1 MKKVLSDADSAL
13 AASLIQAGYLKD
25 VPHSAFHPLEAT
37 HMRTILAQINNDDWY
52 DTFTKLDAIEHAAL
66 ERFLRP
72 YWVKGQRYERELV
85 VLKVVHEKKHAWA
98 LVLRDILAKFP
109 APYSNNSRVLLA
121 IARER
126 LLDGK
131 SVSQYS
137 KLNLALNLAQGFLGL
152 LLLISL

>member
-13 AASLIQAGYLKD
+13 TAAVIQAGNLKQ
-25 VPHSAFHPLEAT
+25 VPHSAFHSLEAT

-52 DTFTKLDAIEHAAL
+52 DTFTKMDAIEHAAL
-66 ERFLRP
+66 ERLLRP
-72 YWVKGQRYERELV
+72 CWVKGQRYDRELV
-85 VLKVVHEKKHAWA
+85 VLQVVHEKKHAWA

-121 IARER
+121 IVREK

-131 SVSQYS
+131 SLSHYC
-137 KLNLALNLAQGFLGL
+137 KHTPGLNLGRSSLGFL
-152 LLLISL
+152 LLLGP